1 MIKRKI
7 HICPQC
13 GNIFKNFKWRK
24 DWKYDLAACCP
35 QCNLPAYKW
44 KEYNAQSNQTERS
57 K

>member
-44 KEYNAQSNQTERS
+44 LEEIK
-57 K
+57 